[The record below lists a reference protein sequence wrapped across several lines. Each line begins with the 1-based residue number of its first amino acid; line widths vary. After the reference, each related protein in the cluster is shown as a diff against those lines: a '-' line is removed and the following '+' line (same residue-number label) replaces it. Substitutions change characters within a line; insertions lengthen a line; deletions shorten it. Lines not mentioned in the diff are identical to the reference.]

1 MDRSAVGLGC
11 VLLCLPCKY
20 SALLS
25 AFVICCSQL
34 GKEEHGGEFFFAFLF
49 FFLFPFFSVLVG
61 RSTFFGLVC

>member
-11 VLLCLPCKY
+11 VLLCLPCEY

-34 GKEEHGGEFFFAFLF
+34 GKEEHGGEFFLLSFFSF
-49 FFLFPFFSVLVG
+49 FFRSSLFW
-61 RSTFFGLVC
+61 